1 MRYLLL
7 LLTLSLFVACSDPNS
22 GKDTTKV
29 ELQGAFVLNEGQFTQ
44 ANGSLSFYSPEADS
58 VQNNIFE
65 NVNGRAL
72 GDIVNDMLIVD
83 SIAFIV
89 VNNSNTIEVMSLNTW
104 KSKGTIPAGDYTAP
118 YNIALAAPGKIYV
131 SNLYANSVS
140 VISVENLAIEKTI
153 AVGANPE
160 GIAVAG
166 DYAFVANSGFG
177 YANTVTVIDTKS
189 DEVKATIRV
198 GDNPQ
203 TAVVDADGRVQ
214 VLCSGSYGDY
224 YNPNDDTPGGLY
236 VIDPTTLSVT
246 DSMIIGG
253 HPGRLVMDDNGYA
266 YYKNGAIVQY
276 NQKSLQVTDSTF
288 IDGGFFYNFAY
299 DEVSEQFFVT
309 DAKDFTQNGEVIIFD
324 KDGKEVKRYVAGI
337 IPGKIV
343 FYYQ

>member
-1 MRYLLL
+1 MRYSLIF
-7 LLTLSLFVACSDPNS
+7 LTLILFMSCSDPNS
-22 GKDTTKV
+22 GKDTTRV
-29 ELQGAFVLNEGQFTQ
+29 ELKGAFILNEGQFTQ
-44 ANGSLSFYSPEADS
+44 ANGSLSFYSEEADS

-65 NVNGRAL
+65 KVNGRGL

-104 KSKGTIPAGDYTAP
+104 KSKGTIPAGDFTAP

-131 SNLYANSVS
+131 SNLYANTVS
-140 VISVENLAIEKTI
+140 VISIENMAIEKTI

-177 YANTVTVIDTKS
+177 YANTVSVIDIAS
-189 DEVKATIRV
+189 DALKATIKV

-203 TAVVDADGRVQ
+203 TAVVDGEGRVQ
-214 VLCSGSYGDY
+214 VLCTGSYGDFFD
-224 YNPNDDTPGGLY
+224 PDDDTPGGLF
-236 VIDPTTLSVT
+236 VIDPLSLTVT
-246 DSMIIGG
+246 DSMIISG
-253 HPGRLVMDDNGYA
+253 HPGRLVLDDNGKG

-276 NQKSLQVTDSTF
+276 DQNSLQVTDSSF
-288 IDGGFFYNFAY
+288 IDGGSFYNFAY
-299 DEVSEQFFVT
+299 DALNEQFFAT
-309 DAKDFTQNGEVIIFD
+309 DAKDFTQSGELVIFD
-324 KDGKEVKRYVAGI
+324 KNGRELKRHGTGI